1 METFDSKNVLV
12 KTQHGETIAIIFS
25 GFAIDRIPFVI
36 VGIPVVTVYRDGE
49 FFHIISIVETKPEII
64 VGHGAAVQVIIGVLE
79 AGKEHMFAP
88 PTLNNIA
95 IDHFQVMLV
104 TVSIQPILLRA
115 GQSQR
120 RVRTTALVIDVY
132 VAVGVLE

>member
-1 METFDSKNVLV
+1 METLDSENVFV
-12 KTQHGETIAIIFS
+12 KTQHGETIAIIFP
-25 GFAIDRIPFVI
+25 GFAIDGITFVI

-49 FFHIISIVETKPEII
+49 FFRIKSIVETKPEII
-64 VGHGAAVQVIIGVLE
+64 VGHGATIQVIIGVLE
-79 AGKEHMFAP
+79 ARKECMFAP
-88 PTLNNIA
+88 PTLRNKSIE
-95 IDHFQVMLV
+95 HFQVMLV

-120 RVRTTALVIDVY
+120 RVRITALVIEVY